1 MNETG
6 QVSKNSRRAIKV
18 SDVAG
23 CRKKWRTTNNNQQ
36 INRNC
41 AFRSGRNRRIAFL
54 PAALAPA
61 EVEHQQV
68 DTPEPVEV
76 HLHRSPVVTGWYWI
90 SVKWR
95 RFRRSTF
102 ICFVLLCYVFV
113 CCFFFFSLFCRSVI
127 YIYFFFHSLKF
138 PFPPPPRL
146 FASVC
151 CYPADFICCRCRCF
165 LFSRRNRLGIFN
177 GTSCHSKIY
186 FYTFHWLWPWLLLKH
201 HSRKP
206 KGGWTSSWVSLQ
218 REKNRLVVVVV
229 DFRVV
234 VSIRYFHR
242 HWFHH

>member
-127 YIYFFFHSLKF
+127 YIYIFFHSLKF
-138 PFPPPPRL
+138 PFPPPPSLIRFCL
-146 FASVC
+146 LLPGWFHLLPLPVF
-151 CYPADFICCRCRCF
+151 P
-165 LFSRRNRLGIFN
+165 LFSTESVGNF
-177 GTSCHSKIY
+177 
-186 FYTFHWLWPWLLLKH
+186 
-201 HSRKP
+201 
-206 KGGWTSSWVSLQ
+206 
-218 REKNRLVVVVV
+218 
-229 DFRVV
+229 
-234 VSIRYFHR
+234 
-242 HWFHH
+242 

>member
-1 MNETG
+1 MRFDPVRTSESHSYNTDQITQLLFFSLSIFKKKVKWTKPDKWAKIHAE
-6 QVSKNSRRAIKV
+6 QSKSRTWLGV
-18 SDVAG
+18 E
-23 CRKKWRTTNNNQQ
+23 KKLWTTNNNQQ

-127 YIYFFFHSLKF
+127 YIYIFFHSLKF
-138 PFPPPPRL
+138 PFPPPPSLIRFCL
-146 FASVC
+146 LLPGWFHLLPLPVF
-151 CYPADFICCRCRCF
+151 P
-165 LFSRRNRLGIFN
+165 LFSTESVGNF
-177 GTSCHSKIY
+177 
-186 FYTFHWLWPWLLLKH
+186 
-201 HSRKP
+201 
-206 KGGWTSSWVSLQ
+206 
-218 REKNRLVVVVV
+218 
-229 DFRVV
+229 
-234 VSIRYFHR
+234 
-242 HWFHH
+242 